1 MLVDCLRHT
10 SQPSPIPN
18 GSYGSPGS
26 AGPPGGK
33 AKAKPGSRPASRD
46 VVFPPSAGQGGPPP
60 QMPPMQNPAVMGLRM
75 DGPPASPASPAHA
88 RFAYSSWYAH
98 RLSSL
103 FARRRDSA
111 REFDI
116 NGAFVNDYDR
126 RYAENCMQRF
136 RDNFDHQGC
145 LSSSS
150 AVSVSVPP
158 TNTVDENIAN
168 YGNMNHC
175 RNSRCIPFPSTLS
188 YCIRSLLPPPP
199 RLSSSAI
206 SGIDA
211 PMNAETQRALAAHLA
226 ARSASCANGTDRVRH
241 EQQQPVAF
249 TAPHRPLP
257 YRSYRP
263 SSELNITS
271 DTYEK
276 QQLLGNREM
285 PIAPFESLAATDNLV
300 HRSTSPHR
308 RSSLPQCSSSELIGD
323 YETAMRIRDAK
334 LLTLSRFPYKFDDNE
349 LREQIK
355 PAIGLSSSSGVD
367 HGFSSPEMTQAQHA
381 VAVAAQQQMQ
391 QASQQQIAAMQQQQ
405 HPGYPPGMYPPGYWP
420 PQQPRYPMQPT
431 GAPPTHYYHHPVQP
445 QVPHSAF
452 SGYSIPPNRPMMPT
466 GGKMPQTTQMEMPR
480 MPNGP
485 SAADWQAKMNAT
497 KVPSQEPLMAQVAPA
512 VSTSSGNVPAQS
524 PGGASSAADESLD
537 DSKSIRG
544 GSPASWPHTPAQLSQ
559 GQRTPVPPGQPS
571 TPGMIGSTKLKDS
584 TSIVD
589 KLVGPVSSQNPQHVM
604 ADRRA
609 FFEKLVL
616 FCERQVTREKTWK
629 HVCTE
634 ANSEMSESSA
644 AGYQLRRHYQ
654 KYLLGLEC
662 FETGK
667 NLSEMVAFAEKLK
680 KRRRAADK
688 DHQHQQQ
695 QQYPGPVMSD
705 LEDNGDI

>member
-1 MLVDCLRHT
+1 MLPHRIWGFP
-10 SQPSPIPN
+10 QPSPIPN

-75 DGPPASPASPAHA
+75 DGPPASPASPAH
-88 RFAYSSWYAH
+88 
-98 RLSSL
+98 
-103 FARRRDSA
+103 
-111 REFDI
+111 
-116 NGAFVNDYDR
+116 
-126 RYAENCMQRF
+126 
-136 RDNFDHQGC
+136 
-145 LSSSS
+145 
-150 AVSVSVPP
+150 
-158 TNTVDENIAN
+158 
-168 YGNMNHC
+168 
-175 RNSRCIPFPSTLS
+175 
-188 YCIRSLLPPPP
+188 
-199 RLSSSAI
+199 
-206 SGIDA
+206 
-211 PMNAETQRALAAHLA
+211 
-226 ARSASCANGTDRVRH
+226 
-241 EQQQPVAF
+241 
-249 TAPHRPLP
+249 
-257 YRSYRP
+257 
-263 SSELNITS
+263 
-271 DTYEK
+271 
-276 QQLLGNREM
+276 
-285 PIAPFESLAATDNLV
+285 
-300 HRSTSPHR
+300 
-308 RSSLPQCSSSELIGD
+308 
-323 YETAMRIRDAK
+323 
-334 LLTLSRFPYKFDDNE
+334 
-349 LREQIK
+349 
-355 PAIGLSSSSGVD
+355 
-367 HGFSSPEMTQAQHA
+367 GFSSPEMTQAQHA

-431 GAPPTHYYHHPVQP
+431 GAPPAHYYHHPVQP
-445 QVPHSAF
+445 QVPHSEMFAVDMRKRSEREYLNEAFCFSAF

-537 DSKSIRG
+537 DSKSMRG

-616 FCERQVTREKTWK
+616 FCERQGEPITQVPQVSKQTVDLHRLYIAVMKRGGFEQVTREKTWK

-695 QQYPGPVMSD
+695 QQYPGPGS
-705 LEDNGDI
+705 LFTCLPLLFRLITIECNHQLAREI